1 VLPLLAQVM
10 IEFSAL
16 KGGGV
21 LRVWWHSLP
30 VKSAELL
37 PSTAAY
43 RLNQSRIEMTD
54 EVGKWSGLTVFLPH
68 EQQGQT
74 W

>member
-1 VLPLLAQVM
+1 MLPLLAQVM

-16 KGGGV
+16 KGGVV

-37 PSTAAY
+37 PPTTTH
-43 RLNQSRIEMTD
+43 RLNQGRVEMTD
-54 EVGKWSGLTVFLPH
+54 EIGKRRRLTVFLPH
-68 EQQGQT
+68 EQQGGT